1 MKKTLLSVLTL
12 TLFVFL
18 GMTSLAAQEAE
29 KPEADTASKA
39 AAGEKKAKADWS
51 KPETL
56 SGTIALVKSDDKLL
70 VVTSSAGV
78 PYDFKV
84 TGATKIK
91 IGDKKGKLDDLAGS
105 TNKQASVAYLPTRTG
120 NVARSI
126 DVSP

>member
-1 MKKTLLSVLTL
+1 MKKTVVSFLTL
-12 TLFVFL
+12 ALLVFL
-18 GMTSLAAQEAE
+18 GATWLMAQEAE
-29 KPEADTASKA
+29 KTDESAAKTANV
-39 AAGEKKAKADWS
+39 GKKTPWS

-56 SGTIALVKSDDKLL
+56 SGTISSVKSDEKLV

-91 IGDKKGKLDDLAGS
+91 VGDQKGKLDDLSGA
-105 TNKQASVAYLPTRTG
+105 TNKQVSVAYLPTRTG

-126 DVSP
+126 EVSQ